1 MGGFFGTVAKASCST
16 DLFYG
21 TDYNSHLGTR
31 RCGMATYDQEQDTIF
46 RSIHNLENA
55 YFRNKFEDELPK
67 FKGTAGIGVIS
78 DTDPQPI
85 KQIAWDYQFSDTSFL
100 CRYFKQ
106 HTGQTPQQFRIG
118 QAEHPLL

>member
-1 MGGFFGTVAKASCST
+1 MALLPGAVVAPTCST
-16 DLFYG
+16 GRTITL
-21 TDYNSHLGTR
+21 TWALAVVAWPLTIKSRTR
-31 RCGMATYDQEQDTIF
+31 FF

-78 DTDPQPI
+78 DT
-85 KQIAWDYQFSDTSFL
+85 SFL

>member
-1 MGGFFGTVAKASCST
+1 MGGFFGTIAKGSCST

-55 YFRNKFEDELPK
+55 YFRNKLEDELPK

-106 HTGQTPQQFRIG
+106 HTGQTPQQFRIS